1 MLLVNAVLSAK
12 GQAGAQDILQT
23 ALRNILL
30 PDPWAECRLLEDM
43 STSWPQNL
51 EREPYLEIGCM
62 HVGLSARSEMKSS

>member
-30 PDPWAECRLLEDM
+30 PDPCSGLNAG
-43 STSWPQNL
+43 SWKTCPRPGPKTWKGDLIWN
-51 EREPYLEIGCM
+51 
-62 HVGLSARSEMKSS
+62 